1 MALDSPELI
10 ERMAALALQ
19 HGVDRVILRP
29 EAKRSWVYDKHGKLL
44 QKDVSP
50 FAVNQKG
57 RRIMCRPVFDEGEGM
72 WRCSVYT
79 GSNVSLH
86 DFDTQFPE

>member
-1 MALDSPELI
+1 MGLDSPHLKEKV
-10 ERMAALALQ
+10 AALATQ

-29 EAKRSWVYDKHGKLL
+29 EAKKSWVYDKHGKLV

-50 FAVNQKG
+50 FTVSEKG

-72 WRCSVYT
+72 WRCSVYAE
-79 GSNVSLH
+79 SNVSLH
-86 DFDTQFPE
+86 DFDTELPG